1 MTEARIVLNDIMIPT
16 FKGYLKGDKVY
27 EIGKGVYDYKHYIPN
42 LITIDK
48 DPNKHPDIVMDIETC
63 SPYKA
68 DGVLCIGVSECCE
81 NPFDLI
87 EGVADMLVKDGKALF
102 SIMLLDSRESEG
114 DFWRFTTQGARK
126 LLNTWFDILEE
137 KIIVSD
143 HITLVGLFIVNKR

>member
-1 MTEARIVLNDIMIPT
+1 
-16 FKGYLKGDKVY
+16 
-27 EIGKGVYDYKHYIPN
+27 
-42 LITIDK
+42 
-48 DPNKHPDIVMDIETC
+48 
-63 SPYKA
+63 
-68 DGVLCIGVSECCE
+68 
-81 NPFDLI
+81 
-87 EGVADMLVKDGKALF
+87 MLVKDGKALF